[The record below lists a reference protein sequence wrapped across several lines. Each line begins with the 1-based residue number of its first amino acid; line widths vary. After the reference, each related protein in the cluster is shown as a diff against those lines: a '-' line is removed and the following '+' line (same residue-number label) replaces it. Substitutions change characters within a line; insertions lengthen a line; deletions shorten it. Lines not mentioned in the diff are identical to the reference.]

1 MSPHRGQCEVCFAYC
16 FRLRPLYFV
25 VGRPLSFDCPPLGG
39 AFRQKGIFVV
49 LNGHTKVDIP
59 AITAKLFGKKII
71 RKFRATSL
79 LENFLCFLILITD
92 ENQLNSTLCWKTL
105 GFCGFEKFSKKKTP

>member
-1 MSPHRGQCEVCFAYC
+1 MSPHRGQCELCFAYC

-25 VGRPLSFDCPPLGG
+25 VGHPLSFDCPPLGG

-59 AITAKLFGKKII
+59 VITAKLFGKKIT

-79 LENFLCFLILITD
+79 LENFLCVVILITAN
-92 ENQLNSTLCWKTL
+92 NQ
-105 GFCGFEKFSKKKTP
+105 